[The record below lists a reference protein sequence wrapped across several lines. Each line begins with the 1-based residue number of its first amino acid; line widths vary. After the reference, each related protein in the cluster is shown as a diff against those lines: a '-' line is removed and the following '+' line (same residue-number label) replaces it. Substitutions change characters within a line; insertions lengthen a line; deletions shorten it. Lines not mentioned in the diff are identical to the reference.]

1 MSEQQTEQEDQGTKN
16 EGMEHVSVSDHPTG
30 LKTSDVY
37 HVKNIPERFN
47 NPGEYGEKEIE
58 RERERALRRYYDS

>member
-1 MSEQQTEQEDQGTKN
+1 MSESTKQELPE
-16 EGMEHVSVSDHPTG
+16 EGQVG

-47 NPGEYGEKEIE
+47 NPGI
-58 RERERALRRYYDS
+58 

>member
-1 MSEQQTEQEDQGTKN
+1 MSEQQTEQEDQGTKR
-16 EGMEHVSVSDHPTG
+16 EGMEQVSIVSDPPAG

-47 NPGEYGEKEIE
+47 NPGEYGERE
-58 RERERALRRYYDS
+58 RERERALRRHDS